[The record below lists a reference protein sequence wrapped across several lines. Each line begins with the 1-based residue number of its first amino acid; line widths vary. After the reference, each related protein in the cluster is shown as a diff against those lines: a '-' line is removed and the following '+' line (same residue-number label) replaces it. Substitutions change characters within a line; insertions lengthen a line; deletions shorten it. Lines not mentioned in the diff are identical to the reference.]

1 MQTTLLTHLKN
12 PDIVRKIMT
21 LPKLRF
27 PEFQDAGEWNN
38 ELLKE
43 LYSLKKD

>member
-1 MQTTLLTHLKN
+1 MQTTLFTHPKN
-12 PDIVRKIMT
+12 PDIVWKIMT
-21 LPKLRF
+21 LPKLHF